1 MVIHRYTQ
9 AEAAAVKASLYDQTT
24 CIALSGSVACG
35 RGVTIFFGELDVM
48 GRVVFCRLY

>member
-9 AEAAAVKASLYDQTT
+9 AETAAVTASLYDQTT

-35 RGVTIFFGELDVM
+35 RDVGDLDVM